1 MEVSGPSIRYL
12 LLFIRCLYVYL
23 GREIPIRK
31 SIAIRVLS
39 KERRFVL
46 FPFLGMKKTF
56 KFAKADGFGQI
67 LLRVSA

>member
-1 MEVSGPSIRYL
+1 MSIWAGKYPFGNPL
-12 LLFIRCLYVYL
+12 L
-23 GREIPIRK
+23 
-31 SIAIRVLS
+31 SVLS